1 MSANTESL
9 SMHDPFN
16 LLRFVEAQRP
26 VFTQAM
32 DELRAGHKTSH
43 WMWFIFPQLHGLGR
57 SATAERFAISGAAEA
72 RAYLLHDLLGPRLE
86 ESVSIILEHS
96 DKSALQIL
104 GSPDDLKLHSCL
116 TLFVSIAPD
125 HPRFQLAL
133 DQFFAGEKDAKT
145 LLLLGE

>member
-1 MSANTESL
+1 
-9 SMHDPFN
+9 MHDPFD

-26 VFTQAM
+26 VFTLAM
-32 DELRAGHKTSH
+32 EELRRGHKTSH
-43 WMWFIFPQLHGLGR
+43 WMWFIFPQLQGLGR
-57 SATAERFAISGAAEA
+57 SAMAERFAISGAAEA

-104 GSPDDLKLHSCL
+104 GSPDDVKLRSCL
-116 TLFVSIAPD
+116 TLFASIAPD
-125 HPRFQLAL
+125 HPGFQLAL